1 MLASSD
7 AGEVGELLRQGLGEP
22 THEPVVVFCGD
33 GERHVVTI
41 RLRMFRTVAA
51 KGAGPA
57 RLVSIAS
64 RIDGDGAALTLSQCT
79 SDAGDTASA
88 MADMDAL
95 RWVPPEPSAAAGI
108 SVTSR
113 DRFFIKEVAR
123 DSMFVQVIQGNVTDR
138 AALRTAMDRWLSEV
152 EPSSIGWLGSTGGV
166 TEDGRFILFARFS
179 SEEEAMRNSDR
190 PEQSAWWAETS
201 KLFDGNATFKNSI
214 AVDEDLVGNPDDAG
228 FVQFVL
234 GRMSDPE
241 RGRALMRRQDRQAWT
256 ELRPDLLG
264 TVTAVHEGGEMTTA
278 AYFTSEKDAHEGEA
292 KEIPEELTRDM
303 EEINS
308 LTVGEPEFLTSRS
321 PGSIL
326 PNADLAD
333 LALRP
338 HRRRRWIQHNQ

>member
-1 MLASSD
+1 
-7 AGEVGELLRQGLGEP
+7 
-22 THEPVVVFCGD
+22 
-33 GERHVVTI
+33 
-41 RLRMFRTVAA
+41 
-51 KGAGPA
+51 
-57 RLVSIAS
+57 
-64 RIDGDGAALTLSQCT
+64 
-79 SDAGDTASA
+79 
-88 MADMDAL
+88 
-95 RWVPPEPSAAAGI
+95 
-108 SVTSR
+108 
-113 DRFFIKEVAR
+113 
-123 DSMFVQVIQGNVTDR
+123 MFVQVIQGNVTDR

-234 GRMSDPE
+234 GTMSDPD
-241 RGRALMRRQDRQAWT
+241 RGRALMRRQDRHVWT

-308 LTVGEPEFLTSRS
+308 LTVGEPEFLDIKEPWLDSAKR
-321 PGSIL
+321 
-326 PNADLAD
+326 
-333 LALRP
+333 
-338 HRRRRWIQHNQ
+338 